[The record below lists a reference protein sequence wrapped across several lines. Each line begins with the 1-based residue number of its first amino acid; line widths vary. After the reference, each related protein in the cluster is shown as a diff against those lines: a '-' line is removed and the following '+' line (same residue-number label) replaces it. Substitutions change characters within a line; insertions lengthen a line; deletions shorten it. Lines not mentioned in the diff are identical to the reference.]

1 MNEEK
6 LPKRIV
12 EIDCEEE
19 IDGRD
24 VYPIHEMAKSLDDY
38 RKDISAYS
46 GVLYYHVIY
55 IVVLGNMLPNYV
67 DDWKGEVFK
76 FSKGAIMDEIKV
88 KSKNFDRTKHIREK
102 MMGPHMGAHFEDYD
116 DYAFREFGRAL
127 KNEIYKGERMLNN
140 EAKKSLWP
148 SIKKELAVIKKFM
161 NDFNE
166 SVPVLCKDEIVKFYD
181 GFLNAAKEEKIE
193 MLSEAIENLK
203 PVIV

>member
-1 MNEEK
+1 
-6 LPKRIV
+6 
-12 EIDCEEE
+12 
-19 IDGRD
+19 
-24 VYPIHEMAKSLDDY
+24 
-38 RKDISAYS
+38 
-46 GVLYYHVIY
+46 
-55 IVVLGNMLPNYV
+55 
-67 DDWKGEVFK
+67 
-76 FSKGAIMDEIKV
+76 
-88 KSKNFDRTKHIREK
+88 
-102 MMGPHMGAHFEDYD
+102 MGAHFEDYD